1 MKITRVITALMLAL
15 LMLGAVACG
24 TTPAATATPPADGQ
38 SNATSDDQAAT
49 DLYDTI
55 ISRGKLILGTEA
67 YYEPYEF
74 HAIIDGVDTIAGMD
88 IDIAR
93 EIAADMGV
101 ELEIRDLEFDALIPA
116 VQLGSVDIS
125 LAGINPDDDRRMIVD
140 FSNIYYEASQG
151 VVVRK
156 GEEATYTDIAAFA
169 GKTVG
174 AQQGSTMADTLT
186 DAFTASTPRILG
198 DNPTLL
204 MELRASKIDG
214 LIVEG
219 PVGESMIKKFDD
231 IAMAPFE
238 IPVEEGGVAVVIPKD
253 NQKLI
258 DAINATIKRLIDA
271 GQIDVFYSAA
281 RDLYDQQPQ

>member
-1 MKITRVITALMLAL
+1 
-15 LMLGAVACG
+15 
-24 TTPAATATPPADGQ
+24 
-38 SNATSDDQAAT
+38 
-49 DLYDTI
+49 
-55 ISRGKLILGTEA
+55 
-67 YYEPYEF
+67 
-74 HAIIDGVDTIAGMD
+74 
-88 IDIAR
+88 
-93 EIAADMGV
+93 
-101 ELEIRDLEFDALIPA
+101 
-116 VQLGSVDIS
+116 
-125 LAGINPDDDRRMIVD
+125 
-140 FSNIYYEASQG
+140 
-151 VVVRK
+151 
-156 GEEATYTDIAAFA
+156 
-169 GKTVG
+169 
-174 AQQGSTMADTLT
+174 MADTLT